1 MHRALKIGWAVAFG
15 FVLAAPAVYA
25 QVKQEPPRPSIE
37 DNWKYV
43 SDGPAKCVEVG
54 NYYLRKNRLE
64 AALSRFQEAV
74 RVTPHY
80 APAYLG
86 LGKVYERM
94 GFKQKALEAYEHY
107 LDELPSAKDAAEA
120 KDAQRAMARLQREVG
135 PRDRPAKTSPPQ

>member
-1 MHRALKIGWAVAFG
+1 MHRRLKIGWAVALG

-25 QVKQEPPRPSIE
+25 QVREEPPHASIE

-54 NYYLRKNRLE
+54 NFYLRRNKVE

-74 RVTPHY
+74 KVNPHY

-94 GFKQKALEAYEHY
+94 GLKQKALEAYKLY
-107 LDELPSAKDAAEA
+107 LDELPSAKDAVAA
-120 KDAQRAMARLQREVG
+120 KDAQRAIARLQREIG
-135 PRDRPAKTSPPQ
+135 PHDDPSKTRPPQ